1 MRYIENMSSKTEKE
15 IAFLRGLTVEPEWSQ
30 RFTDIFDETVKIK
43 KIKTLTYINAGA
55 GNHAIELNEKLGNDV
70 EVFAVCEN
78 EQLQKIA
85 QVKAEATKSPLDFS
99 TNLPLA
105 ESDFVLADASLVL
118 PSDLEEFLKKAVHLS
133 NNSVVFFLPTARSFG
148 EVFSYLWEVLLD
160 LEMLDKSENIE
171 KLINN
176 LPTVSHVEEMFKNLG
191 IKKIETT
198 TKDEFFDFKNG
209 TEFIESPIV
218 KFFFMPVWFGFLND
232 KEKEQVIK
240 KLAQKIDEDC
250 DGMTFRFTVK
260 ATVMGGKRS

>member
-1 MRYIENMSSKTEKE
+1 MRYIENMSKTEKE
-15 IAFLRGLTVEPEWSQ
+15 IAFLRGLTVEPEWTQ

-43 KIKTLTYINAGA
+43 KIETLTYINAGA
-55 GNHAIELNEKLGNDV
+55 GNHAIELDEKIGNKV
-70 EVFAVCEN
+70 EIFAVCET
-78 EQLQKIA
+78 EELQEIA
-85 QVKAEATKSPLDFS
+85 QVKAEATKSSLDFS
-99 TNLPLA
+99 TKMPLA

-118 PSDLEEFLKKAVHLS
+118 PSDLEDFLKKVVHSS

-148 EVFSYLWEVLLD
+148 EIFSYLWEVLLD
-160 LEMLDKSENIE
+160 LDMLDKSEDVE

-176 LPTVSHVEEMFKNLG
+176 SPTVSHVEEMFKNLG

-198 TKDEFFDFKNG
+198 TKDEYFDFENG
-209 TEFIESPIV
+209 TEFIESPLV

-260 ATVMGGKRS
+260 ATVMGGKRK